1 MIGPDRDLVD
11 EAAKIARD
19 WPAWELD
26 RELTCL
32 PDVGPTLASKL
43 IARKRPRLV
52 PVYDSVVRKVLGTKK
67 DHWEPIRVALR
78 KEDHALHNRLLRLRK
93 EAGLPDNVSVL
104 RVLDVIAWMEGT
116 HPDPD
121 PGIVA

>member
-11 EAAKIARD
+11 EAAKIPKD

-26 RELTCL
+26 KELTCL

-52 PVYDSVVRKVLGTKK
+52 PVYDSVVRKVLGTKR

-78 KEDHALHNRLLRLRK
+78 EEDHALHIRLLRLK
-93 EAGLPDNVSVL
+93 EKADLPEEASAL
-104 RVLDVIAWMEGT
+104 RVLDVIAWMEGS
-116 HPDPD
+116 HPDT
-121 PGIVA
+121 VA